1 MISKSV
7 RSLAAVSIL
16 SFTAA
21 HAVEDTVLVTATRT
35 ARTADSALASTS
47 VITREDIERSQ
58 AKSVADLL
66 AGEAG
71 VDFSVSGGQGQQT
84 SLFMRGMNRTHTLVL
99 VDGVRVGSAT
109 DGAFAW
115 QFLPLAEVERIE
127 IVRGPRASLY
137 GADAMGGVIQIF
149 TRASKTSGVSAEV
162 SAGTYETRAGNVAL
176 TNVSGD
182 TRFTLSAGRF
192 DTGGFD
198 ATTPANFGHE
208 PDDDGYD
215 NENLGFSV
223 ASRVSERADI
233 EARLLRSQ
241 GRTNYDGTFF
251 GTVATNQT
259 DFVQQAASATLKYRP
274 SDTLALAL
282 NGGISR
288 DDSDNFGN
296 GVFDSTF
303 NTERPNASVQ
313 ADLSLG
319 GRQLLS
325 SGLDW
330 YEDRVNSTIAYN
342 ESERYNRAVFVQYQ
356 GGFGAQD
363 VQASIRQDRNEAFG
377 GKTTGNLA
385 WGVAVADEV
394 RVVLS
399 AGTAFHAPTFND
411 LYYPGFSNPNLVPES
426 SASYEAIVRAGDHER
441 HFDVSLYQTNSDDL
455 IVFDIASLTPQNVAT
470 ARIRGV
476 ETSLGAARGAWT
488 SKLALSYLDPRDLD
502 TGNWLPRR
510 ARFTGR
516 FDLDARFGEFSVG
529 GSVLGQGPRF
539 DDVANTTEVAG
550 YVIANLRAE
559 YAIARTWFVR
569 AALENLLDEHY
580 ETVATYNSPGRN
592 ALLTVGWKGQP

>member
-1 MISKSV
+1 MSPKSV
-7 RSLAAVSIL
+7 RSLAAVSVFF
-16 SFTAA
+16 FTAA
-21 HAVEDTVLVTATRT
+21 YAAEDAVLVTATRT

-58 AKSVADLL
+58 AKSVTDLL

-71 VDFSVSGGQGQQT
+71 VDFGVSGGQGQQT

-115 QFLPLAEVERIE
+115 QFLPLAAIERIE
-127 IVRGPRASLY
+127 VVRGPRASLY

-149 TRASKTSGVSAEV
+149 TRASKTPAASAEV

-192 DTGGFD
+192 DTSGFD
-198 ATTPANFGHE
+198 ATTTANFGHE

-223 ASRVSERADI
+223 ASRLSERADV

-241 GRTNYDGTFF
+241 GRTNYDGTTLF
-251 GTVATNQT
+251 GVTNQT

-274 SDTLALAL
+274 TDTLTLAL
-282 NGGISR
+282 NGGTSR
-288 DDSDNFGN
+288 DDSDSFGN
-296 GVFDSTF
+296 GAFDSTF
-303 NTERPNASVQ
+303 NTDRPNAAVQ
-313 ADLSLG
+313 ADLTVG
-319 GRQLLS
+319 TRQLLTT
-325 SGLDW
+325 GLDW
-330 YEDRVNSTIAYN
+330 YEDRVNSTTPYN
-342 ESERYNRAVFVQYQ
+342 ESERYNRAVFFQYQ

-385 WGVAVADEV
+385 WGMAAADKV
-394 RVVLS
+394 RVALS

-426 SASYEAIVRAGDHER
+426 SESFEAMLRFGGNER
-441 HFDVSLYQTNSDDL
+441 HLDVSVYQTNSDDL
-455 IVFDIASLTPQNVAT
+455 IVFDIASLMPQNVAT
-470 ARIRGV
+470 TRIRGV
-476 ETSLGAARGAWT
+476 EASLGGARGAWT
-488 SKLALSYLDPRDLD
+488 SKLTLSYLDPRDLD
-502 TGNWLPRR
+502 SGNWLPRR

-539 DDVANTTEVAG
+539 DDVSNATEVAG

-559 YAIARTWFVR
+559 YAFAHAWFVR
-569 AALENLLDEHY
+569 AALENLFDEHY

>member
-1 MISKSV
+1 MMSKSV
-7 RSLAAVSIL
+7 RSLAAVSVFF
-16 SFTAA
+16 FTTA
-21 HAVEDTVLVTATRT
+21 HAVEDEVLVTATRT

-47 VITREDIERSQ
+47 VITRDDIERSQ
-58 AKSVADLL
+58 AKSVAELL

-115 QFLPLAEVERIE
+115 HFLPLAAIERIE

-149 TRASKTSGVSAEV
+149 TRASRVAAASAEI
-162 SAGTYETRAGNVAL
+162 SAGTYETRAGNVAV

-192 DTGGFD
+192 DTSGFD
-198 ATTPANFGHE
+198 ATTPGNFGHE

-215 NENLGFSV
+215 NENLGFSI
-223 ASRVSERADI
+223 ASRLSERANI

-251 GTVATNQT
+251 GFVATNRT

-274 SDTLALAL
+274 TDTLTLAL
-282 NGGISR
+282 NGGTGR
-288 DDSDNFGN
+288 DDSDSFGN
-296 GVFDSTF
+296 GAFDSAF
-303 NTERPNASVQ
+303 NTDRPNASVQ
-313 ADLSLG
+313 ADLAVG
-319 GRQLLS
+319 TRQLLTT
-325 SGLDW
+325 GLDW
-330 YEDRVNSTIAYN
+330 YEDRVNSTTPYN
-342 ESERYNRAVFVQYQ
+342 EAERYNRAVFFQYQ
-356 GGFGAQD
+356 GGLGTQD

-385 WGVAVADEV
+385 WGMAAADKV

-426 SASYEAIVRAGDHER
+426 SASYEVMVRAGGHER
-441 HFDVSLYQTNSDDL
+441 HFDVSMYQTNSDDL
-455 IVFDIASLTPQNVAT
+455 IVFDIASLQPQNVAT
-470 ARIRGV
+470 TRIRGV
-476 ETSLGAARGAWT
+476 ETSLGTARGAWT
-488 SKLALSYLDPRDLD
+488 SALTLSYLDPRDLD

-510 ARFTGR
+510 ARFTAR
-516 FDLDARFGEFSVG
+516 FDLDARLGEFSVG

-559 YAIARTWFVR
+559 YAFARAWFVR
-569 AALENLLDEHY
+569 AALQNLLDEHY

-592 ALLTVGWKGQP
+592 ALLSVGWKGQP